1 MDGDEVQSFIE
12 ASSAEPD
19 PETSIMMTPDLQAG
33 CSQSRACCKTRLC
46 ATSAHPDNCRARR
59 TLVPLL

>member
-19 PETSIMMTPDLQAG
+19 PETSIMMTPGLQAG
-33 CSQSRACCKTRLC
+33 CSQSRACCKTSLC